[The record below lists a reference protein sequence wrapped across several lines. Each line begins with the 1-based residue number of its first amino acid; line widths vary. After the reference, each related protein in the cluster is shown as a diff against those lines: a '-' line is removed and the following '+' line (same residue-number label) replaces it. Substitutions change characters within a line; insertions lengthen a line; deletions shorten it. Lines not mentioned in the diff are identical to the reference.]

1 MIIYTLP
8 GAFYRLTS
16 NGRIDNRLDIFSS
29 SYKISI
35 DFGGKYSVCTVS
47 YLRNVNAVL
56 GDVAGAGRH
65 VFYFSHDG
73 GVTIF
78 PELEGS
84 IKYLKFL
91 CEIISGN
98 KLDRKIVAVYC
109 LSDGVVLG
117 SEVNPGSAIKWFSSS
132 FGSLESLEE
141 ISGFPE
147 YGYLCVAS
155 NGIGVAQV
163 NHSYIGRAVLGEE
176 IWRLDRHKIILGAG
190 STGFVQVGDEKVLL
204 NLGFEEVGD
213 DRVRQN
219 NDIALVEIDTGRV
232 IWERQFREVVWSLW
246 CDSRFAYVSAE
257 GSGYVLDI
265 ATGETIKELPE
276 IFTQDS
282 IRAMYYPDK
291 KLDGCAIKTRLFSDG
306 RHLYFFNI
314 SYMRSNGQDCR
325 DFKIFDADTL
335 ECLRSD
341 FLPTG
346 YTLPMHGF
354 DARFINGKVYLSLAR
369 SFWGNE
375 GGGLLE
381 IDPDSIYS
389 DFVMDVDIQFEE
401 SIRKVGEEEEYVL
414 SVSHPRLD
422 DILRYGES
430 AIKDLGLA
438 RSRSVISKKVK
449 NPAFNGVLR
458 LSIDGKILEH
468 QADVAEKLKALKAR
482 IDKWGGEGYFASDGK
497 TPVTFEWD
505 ISG

>member
-1 MIIYTLP
+1 M
-8 GAFYRLTS
+8 
-16 NGRIDNRLDIFSS
+16 
-29 SYKISI
+29 
-35 DFGGKYSVCTVS
+35 
-47 YLRNVNAVL
+47 
-56 GDVAGAGRH
+56 
-65 VFYFSHDG
+65 
-73 GVTIF
+73 
-78 PELEGS
+78 
-84 IKYLKFL
+84 
-91 CEIISGN
+91 
-98 KLDRKIVAVYC
+98 
-109 LSDGVVLG
+109 
-117 SEVNPGSAIKWFSSS
+117 SE
-132 FGSLESLEE
+132 
-141 ISGFPE
+141 
-147 YGYLCVAS
+147 
-155 NGIGVAQV
+155 
-163 NHSYIGRAVLGEE
+163 
-176 IWRLDRHKIILGAG
+176 
-190 STGFVQVGDEKVLL
+190 
-204 NLGFEEVGD
+204 
-213 DRVRQN
+213 
-219 NDIALVEIDTGRV
+219 GRV
-232 IWERQFREVVWSLW
+232 IWERQFREAIWSLW
-246 CDSRFAYVSAE
+246 CDDHFAYVSAE

-265 ATGETIKELPE
+265 ATGGTIKELPE

-325 DFKIFDADTL
+325 DFKIFDAETL

-401 SIRKVGEEEEYVL
+401 SIRKVGEAEEYVL
-414 SVSHPRLD
+414 SVSHSRLD

-430 AIKDLGLA
+430 AVKDLGLA

-458 LSIDGKILEH
+458 LSIDGKVLEH
-468 QADVAEKLKALKAR
+468 QADSAEKLRALKAR
-482 IDKWGGEGYFASDGK
+482 IDKWGSEGYFASDGK

-505 ISG
+505 ILG